1 MTKVKHLKKCRIC
14 NSKNLTKIVKLSK
27 MPFTDEFMTFKNI
40 GKEFLHDINVF
51 LCKDC
56 QVVQTQHD
64 VEVNKYYL
72 DYQYSVAHSKIA
84 YKFMSLLANNINSFY
99 FKKKSKK
106 SILEV
111 GSGDGKQLHQFK
123 KIGFDVLGYEPSKIL
138 SDIANKNKIKTING
152 LFTKDSL
159 NLFKA
164 KKKYFDVILMTYT
177 FDHLP
182 NHGEFLDISKKLL
195 K

>member
-1 MTKVKHLKKCRIC
+1 MTKVKHLKRCRVC
-14 NSKNLTKIVKLSK
+14 NGKNLTKIVKLSK

-84 YKFMSLLANNINSFY
+84 NKFINSLF
-99 FKKKSKK
+99 
-106 SILEV
+106 L
-111 GSGDGKQLHQFK
+111 LC
-123 KIGFDVLGYEPSKIL
+123 KICSPS
-138 SDIANKNKIKTING
+138 N
-152 LFTKDSL
+152 
-159 NLFKA
+159 
-164 KKKYFDVILMTYT
+164 
-177 FDHLP
+177 
-182 NHGEFLDISKKLL
+182 KLL
-195 K
+195 NNHSVLVIVPVN